1 LKLTPLLG
9 CLVVLIIATGCA
21 DVRPTRANYLSDYS
35 QLRTEKE
42 NRVEV
47 RPPAAGDLANVES
60 FHIEDVAWR
69 ATRTKK
75 AATTP
80 EKQAPVLKHLRDA
93 LRDELAKVR
102 PVVDAPGPR
111 TARVRAAVTD
121 EVEADVIINILASIV
136 AVPVTNGGAT
146 IEAEILAPGATAS
159 GGAGTGR
166 QIAALNFAR
175 PGGFFDI
182 LGYYWPDDHA
192 KQATHKAAKRLRELL
207 ETQNVTGAPR

>member
-1 LKLTPLLG
+1 MILIRLLAPSLLLA
-9 CLVVLIIATGCA
+9 LVGCA

-35 QLRTEKE
+35 QLQPPTNDEK
-42 NRVEV
+42 RVEL
-47 RPPAAGDLANVES
+47 RPPAAGDLTGVDS
-60 FHIEDVAWR
+60 FYIEDVAWR
-69 ATRTKK
+69 ATRTRR

-93 LRDELAKVR
+93 LRTELAKIH
-102 PVVDAPGPR
+102 PVVDTPGPR

-146 IEAEILAPGATAS
+146 VEAEVLAPGS
-159 GGAGTGR
+159 GGGGGR

-175 PGGFFDI
+175 PGGFFDF

-207 ETQNVTGAPR
+207 ETAPPATASR